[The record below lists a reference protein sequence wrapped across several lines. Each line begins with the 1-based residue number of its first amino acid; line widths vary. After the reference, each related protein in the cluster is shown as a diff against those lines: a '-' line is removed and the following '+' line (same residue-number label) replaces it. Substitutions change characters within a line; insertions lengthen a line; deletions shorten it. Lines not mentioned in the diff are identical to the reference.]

1 MEIITLDR
9 QLYVPDFDPD
19 TDMYYDRCPFV
30 KYQRDRKTVYD
41 CPCKVGS
48 TFTTPTKLYQH
59 WKTKGHQ
66 MYLTNFAYYNKP
78 IIDRD
83 LKIKEL
89 TIKVEKLQ
97 RSYNDAQSKLDEI
110 VNNFKGALDDMEF
123 NDVDESQYGK
133 DHDD

>member
-19 TDMYYDRCPFV
+19 TGKYYDRCPFV
-30 KYQRDRKTVYD
+30 KHQRNRKTAYD
-41 CPCKVGS
+41 CQCKVGS
-48 TFTTPTKLYQH
+48 TFTSPPQLYQH
-59 WKTKGHQ
+59 WKTKGHER
-66 MYLTNFAYYNKP
+66 YLTDFACYNKP

-97 RSYNDAQSKLDEI
+97 RAIDRLSKFEEI
-110 VNNFKGALDDMEF
+110 LKNIKEMYDDMNF
-123 NDVDESQYGK
+123 NDVNET
-133 DHDD
+133 